1 MASTA
6 TPHQTAT
13 STALTLSSECLHPT
27 LHLEVVPG
35 TRDEADWTGPS
46 LDAIKRVGSQDL
58 SCVCHEN
65 VISES
70 V

>member
-13 STALTLSSECLHPT
+13 STAPTLSLECLHPT

-35 TRDEADWTGPS
+35 TRDEADWTDPS
-46 LDAIKRVGSQDL
+46 LDAIKHADCQDL
-58 SCVCHEN
+58 TCVCHEN